1 MISNG
6 AGCDTV
12 SVTEDEEPSLPP
24 NGPLPKLTKYTT
36 TWSNTTRINI
46 Q

>member
-12 SVTEDEEPSLPP
+12 SVTDDEEPSLPP
-24 NGPLPKLTKYTT
+24 NGPLTKLTKY
-36 TWSNTTRINI
+36 IPLQGVI
-46 Q
+46 QLG